1 MSRRVKE
8 LGGLGGRLTIFN
20 SSPSASARISLS
32 LSLPNARNERTGER
46 VLTARL
52 DTMNVVIVALCHSR
66 YGYARERAPF
76 GEPCVFP
83 DAANQYSITR

>member
-1 MSRRVKE
+1 MVDD
-8 LGGLGGRLTIFN
+8 FQQ
-20 SSPSASARISLS
+20 LS
-32 LSLPNARNERTGER
+32 ERKCQNLSLPNARSERTGER

-52 DTMNVVIVALCHSR
+52 DTMNVVIVVLCHSR

>member
-1 MSRRVKE
+1 MVDD
-8 LGGLGGRLTIFN
+8 FQQ
-20 SSPSASARISLS
+20 LS
-32 LSLPNARNERTGER
+32 ERKCQNRSLPNARSERTGER

-52 DTMNVVIVALCHSR
+52 DTMNVVIVVLCHSR
-66 YGYARERAPF
+66 YGYARARELQRAF